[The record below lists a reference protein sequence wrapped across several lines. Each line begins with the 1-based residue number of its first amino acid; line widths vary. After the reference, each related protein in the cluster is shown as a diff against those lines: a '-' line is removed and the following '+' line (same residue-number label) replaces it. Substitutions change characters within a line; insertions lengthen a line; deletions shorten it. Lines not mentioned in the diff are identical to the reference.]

1 MYNMYMY
8 NMQTKF
14 EISFFLKI
22 AVAGLFKSYN
32 FPFFIFKDYHLKDV
46 DSVAK
51 VLKHSNCVI
60 NLIGRQ
66 FETRWVS
73 DFNTKDI
80 RVETMFKD
88 LCNLHQFTKL

>member
-1 MYNMYMY
+1 MCIYIICRPNL
-8 NMQTKF
+8 KF
-14 EISFFLKI
+14 LFLKK
-22 AVAGLFKSYN
+22 LLLLDYSKLQ

>member
-14 EISFFLKI
+14 EISFF
-22 AVAGLFKSYN
+22 FKN
-32 FPFFIFKDYHLKDV
+32 CCCWTIQKLQFPFFIFKDYHLKDV

-80 RVETMFKD
+80 RVEMMFKD